1 MAGFSLHQPPFNN
14 CLTQPIQPTVLPAMI
29 LVHSARHFSTVRFS
43 QPDPAVRRL
52 RFSVRSSLPFGTEKA
67 KYHRELEAAVDA
79 VERACALCV
88 EVQSSLLS
96 SKRRV
101 VEKND
106 QTPVTVADF
115 GVQALL
121 SLELGKRFP
130 SIPLVAE
137 EDSAFVRSNNLV
149 GSVFDAVISKS
160 SHGENPW
167 TPDHVLEAIDR
178 GGQDGS
184 TFGAQ
189 PATYWLNII
198 AFQNELRSIMQVL
211 DPIDGTQGFVKG
223 NQALYVVGLALVID
237 GQIVL
242 GVMGCPNWQ
251 NAVSNKSTSEV
262 QEEKNTPPGSGIIM
276 VAHTGCGTWTKRLSS
291 VLNLTA
297 KMPYSWT
304 QCFVDECCV
313 VEEARYSIRASDA
326 WESYPLSTL
335 FTSTTSAD
343 SIVEGQILL
352 VKSCCGSLSKY
363 IMVASGRVSLYMQN
377 VKVQKVT
384 KAWDHA
390 AGIICVYEAGG
401 KVTDWKGDQIN
412 LAADQLG
419 RRNIYPSGGILVT
432 NGNLH
437 NRLVEMISSNS
448 STVSR

>member
-1 MAGFSLHQPPFNN
+1 
-14 CLTQPIQPTVLPAMI
+14 MI

-43 QPDPAVRRL
+43 QPNPADRRR
-52 RFSVRSSLPFGTEKA
+52 RFSVRSSLPFGSEKA

-106 QTPVTVADF
+106 RTPVTVADF

-149 GSVFDAVISKS
+149 GPVFDAVISKT

-189 PATYWLNII
+189 PATYW
-198 AFQNELRSIMQVL
+198 VL

-223 NQALYVVGLALVID
+223 NQALYVVGLALVVD
-237 GQIVL
+237 KQIVF

-251 NAVSNKSTSEV
+251 NDVSNKSTSEV

-304 QCFVDECCV
+304 QCYVDGCCK

-326 WESYPLSTL
+326 WESYPLSAL

-343 SIVEGQILL
+343 SIDEGQILL

-390 AGIICVYEAGG
+390 AGIICVHEAGG

-419 RRNIYPSGGILVT
+419 RRNIYPSGGVLVT
-432 NGNLH
+432 NGSLH

-448 STVSR
+448 STVSQ